1 MDAKTAKLFFIKE
14 IVCFLLGEQKDT
26 PSLSPDSSLNSDPP
40 AMECQLELLQKGGG
54 GEGAGLQA
62 ACSQAE
68 HEVTPSECSH
78 NSNTIF

>member
-40 AMECQLELLQKGGG
+40 SMECQLELTAARKKGRNW
-54 GEGAGLQA
+54 LNPNPNPKV
-62 ACSQAE
+62 ACSKL
-68 HEVTPSECSH
+68 
-78 NSNTIF
+78 